1 MASVNVDIKNE
12 YKQFGFSLS
21 PCGVCSPALRGCVFL
36 PARECRLRKAIMETS
51 LALCTKREA
60 VQLAALAMRLDIA
73 HEECRTKKPKEELD
87 LYKREKV
94 LSLASACAHA
104 TKPRLIDDPVCD
116 AQQKPSLG
124 QYYSPH
130 WLNVS
135 EPSELAAELL
145 YAFALLRVRAS
156 PRPIDD

>member
-1 MASVNVDIKNE
+1 
-12 YKQFGFSLS
+12 
-21 PCGVCSPALRGCVFL
+21 
-36 PARECRLRKAIMETS
+36 METS

-60 VQLAALAMRLDIA
+60 VQLAAIAMRLDIA

-94 LSLASACAHA
+94 HSLAHCVCGGACAHA